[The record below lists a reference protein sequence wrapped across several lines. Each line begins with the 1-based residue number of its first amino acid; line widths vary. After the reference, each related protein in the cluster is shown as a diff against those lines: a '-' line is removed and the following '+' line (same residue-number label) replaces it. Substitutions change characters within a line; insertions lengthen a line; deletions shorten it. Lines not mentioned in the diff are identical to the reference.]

1 MIRIFLVEDNPMMR
15 SLLRT
20 ILEEPRDWAVVGEA
34 EDGRRALEKWN
45 EHAPN
50 VTVMDFVMPEMD
62 GLEAGRKLSREH
74 PESPV
79 LLVTID
85 PSKQLEDAARE
96 AGIKGLCQKADP
108 KCVLRAVET
117 LLRGETFFA
126 PELAAT

>member
-1 MIRIFLVEDNPMMR
+1 MIRIFLVEDNPLMR

-20 ILEEPRDWAVVGEA
+20 ILQERRDWAVVGEA
-34 EDGRRALEKWN
+34 EDGRSALEKWN

-50 VTVMDFVMPEMD
+50 VTVMDFVMPKMD
-62 GLEAGRKLSREH
+62 GLEAGRKLSHDH

-85 PSKQLEDAARE
+85 PSKQLEDAAKQ
-96 AGIKGLCQKADP
+96 AGIKGLCQKSDP

-117 LLRGETFFA
+117 LLQGGTFFM
-126 PELAAT
+126 PEFAAA